1 MFEIRDEEIDVQAI
15 MAKIRENLERR
26 SPDGGILS
34 EQTATNLLPQGSFP
48 PPLSLAGHRLN
59 LIRIL
64 QDPKPQGP
72 IASHGSLVIARIKRF
87 MRTILAPYHRAIFA
101 RQAEF
106 NSNVVGL
113 MTELL
118 QTLQRTRSEYASTIE
133 TLQSRLEILQAD
145 QNTQARQASTQAQE
159 LAGLNARLEI
169 LQADQN
175 TQARQAS
182 TQAQELAGLNAR
194 LEILR
199 TEQEITIG
207 QLEKLT
213 GSLDGKHG
221 DLLVRLEE
229 LRQEATLQ
237 KRRLELIL
245 SELRQ
250 KIGDE
255 GESLQRVASMKDR
268 LMDHSYF
275 LFENKYRLSR
285 EEIRKR
291 QEIYVPL
298 FKERLASG
306 EHESG
311 IVPSVILDV
320 GCGRGEFIE
329 LLRENRIPAKGIDL
343 NEDMVYS
350 CKERGLDVEQAN
362 ALDYLRSQP
371 DDSLGGVFAC
381 QVIEHL
387 PVDEMIELIKLCYQK
402 MEKGGRAVFETV
414 NPLSLVVSA
423 TNFYMDFSHVRQ
435 VHPAALQFLSK
446 AVGFISTEIKFLSP
460 YPDDSMLRI
469 PESDDATSQQIN
481 ENFKQLNDI
490 LFGYQDYALICE
502 K

>member
-72 IASHGSLVIARIKRF
+72 IASHGSLVLARIKRF

-169 LQADQN
+169 L
-175 TQARQAS
+175 
-182 TQAQELAGLNAR
+182 
-194 LEILR
+194 R

-245 SELRQ
+245 SELRR

>member
-15 MAKIRENLERR
+15 MAKIRKNLERR

-72 IASHGSLVIARIKRF
+72 IASHGSLVLARIKRF

-169 LQADQN
+169 L
-175 TQARQAS
+175 
-182 TQAQELAGLNAR
+182 
-194 LEILR
+194 R

-245 SELRQ
+245 SELRR